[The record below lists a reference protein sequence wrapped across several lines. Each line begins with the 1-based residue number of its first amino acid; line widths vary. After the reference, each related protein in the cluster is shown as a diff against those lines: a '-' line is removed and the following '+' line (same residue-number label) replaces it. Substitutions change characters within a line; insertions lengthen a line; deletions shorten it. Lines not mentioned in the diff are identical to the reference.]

1 MKKKRKKRR
10 RYKIKNILMLII
22 VIFLIIELI
31 TVILNSNKNKENTIV
46 KKDKQTINKSTTDES
61 TSSKPTTYLN
71 NASKT
76 DNFDGEIDEKIQ
88 DIIVKYMDSYFKSI
102 TTLKEIDMTNLF
114 CDDAYEEA
122 YINQTAISLLIN
134 SRKLERNKMTISNAK
149 YDIIFDDI
157 DNKNDTVTV
166 KVLENDYFHFDFMKD
181 IESKV
186 YEVENTFVLKK
197 IENTYKIISLRKVQD
212 FYVMITNEYKTGKSD
227 KDAKKELDKMKED
240 YISDFKDEVSDF
252 KTYLNRYEN
261 KEDTITKTCDYK
273 YDRTKALNYAKK
285 YVTSRNSKWSN
296 YSEYGG
302 NCQNFASQVVY
313 SGGVPM
319 DLQGDAIWKYYGD
332 TLSETKSK
340 IGRSTSWTGVTFF
353 YDYAKANKGYGL
365 CAEVDINPF
374 YAEAGDIGQ
383 VGYNNIY
390 KHTVVIVGNIKDNN
404 GKTTD
409 LLINSNSINLE
420 NYPLSGYVYP
430 NKRIIKILGWNKD

>member
-1 MKKKRKKRR
+1 MKKRRKKRR
-10 RYKIKNILMLII
+10 RYKIKNILILII
-22 VIFLIIELI
+22 IIFLIVKLFSVLI
-31 TVILNSNKNKENTIV
+31 NSGKNNKDEVV
-46 KKDKQTINKSTTDES
+46 KSNEPK
-61 TSSKPTTYLN
+61 TYLN
-71 NASKT
+71 KVSKT
-76 DNFDGEIDEKIQ
+76 DNYNEDIDKDIQ
-88 DIIVKYMDSYFKSI
+88 NTIVKYMDSYFKSI
-102 TTLKEIDMTNLF
+102 TTLKEEDMTNLF

-166 KVLENDYFHFDFMKD
+166 KVLENDYLHFDFMKD
-181 IESKV
+181 IESKT

-197 IENTYKIISLRKVQD
+197 TNNTYKIKSLRKVQD

-252 KTYLNRYEN
+252 KTYLSRYED
-261 KEDTITKTCDYK
+261 KKDTITKTCDYK
-273 YDRTKALNYAKK
+273 YDRTKALSYAKK

-296 YSEYGG
+296 FSEY
-302 NCQNFASQVVY
+302 N
-313 SGGVPM
+313 GGVPM
-319 DLQGDAIWKYYGD
+319 DLQGDAIWKYYGND
-332 TLSETKSK
+332 LNETKSK
-340 IGRSTSWTGVTFF
+340 SGRSTSWTGVTFF
-353 YDYAKANKGYGL
+353 YDYAKANEGYGL

-383 VGYNNIY
+383 VGYNNNY
-390 KHTVVIVGNIKDNN
+390 RHTVVIIGNIKDKN
-404 GKTTD
+404 GKITD
-409 LLINSNSINLE
+409 LLINSNSLNLE

-430 NKRIIKILGWNKD
+430 NKRIIKILGWNKA

>member
-1 MKKKRKKRR
+1 MKKRRKKRR
-10 RYKIKNILMLII
+10 RYKIKNILMLVI
-22 VIFLIIELI
+22 VILLIIKLSSVLI
-31 TVILNSNKNKENTIV
+31 NSGKNKNEDTIKNNVIV
-46 KKDKQTINKSTTDES
+46 KNNEPK
-61 TSSKPTTYLN
+61 TYLN
-71 NASKT
+71 KVSKT
-76 DNFDGEIDEKIQ
+76 DNYNEDIDKDIQ
-88 DIIVKYMDSYFKSI
+88 NTIVKYMDSYFKSI
-102 TTLKEIDMTNLF
+102 TKLKEVDMTNLF

-134 SRKLERNKMTISNAK
+134 SRKLERNKMTINNAK
-149 YDIIFDDI
+149 YDIIFDNI
-157 DNKNDTVTV
+157 DKENDTVTV
-166 KVLENDYFHFDFMKD
+166 KVLENDYIHFDFMKG
-181 IESKV
+181 IESKA
-186 YEVENTFVLKK
+186 YGVENTFVLKK
-197 IENTYKIISLRKVQD
+197 TDNTYKIKSLRKVQD

-261 KEDTITKTCDYK
+261 KKDTITKTCDYK

-296 YSEYGG
+296 FSEYGG

-313 SGGVPM
+313 NGGVPM
-319 DLQGDAIWKYYGD
+319 DLQGDAIWKYYGNE
-332 TLSETKSK
+332 LNETKNKS
-340 IGRSTSWTGVTFF
+340 GRSPSWTGVTFF
-353 YDYAKANKGYGL
+353 YDYAKVNKGYGL

-383 VGYNNIY
+383 VGYNNVY

-404 GKTTD
+404 GKITD
-409 LLINSNSINLE
+409 LLINSNSLNLE

-430 NKRIIKILGWNKD
+430 NKRVIKILGWNKD

>member
-10 RYKIKNILMLII
+10 KYKIKNILMLII

-31 TVILNSNKNKENTIV
+31 TVLLNSNKNKENTIV
-46 KKDKQTINKSTTDES
+46 KKDKQTINKSTTNES
-61 TSSKPTTYLN
+61 TSSEPTTYLN

-149 YDIIFDDI
+149 YDITFDDI

-197 IENTYKIISLRKVQD
+197 IDNTYKIISLRKVQD

-285 YVTSRNSKWSN
+285 YVTSRNSEWSN

-430 NKRIIKILGWNKD
+430 NKRVIKILGWNKN

>member
-31 TVILNSNKNKENTIV
+31 TVLLNSNKNKENTIV
-46 KKDKQTINKSTTDES
+46 KKDKQTINKSTTNES
-61 TSSKPTTYLN
+61 TSSEPTTYLN

-102 TTLKEIDMTNLF
+102 TTLNEIDMTSLF
-114 CDDAYEEA
+114 CDDAFEES

-157 DNKNDTVTV
+157 NKRNGLITV
-166 KVLENDYFHFDFMKD
+166 KVLENDYLHFDFMKD
-181 IESKV
+181 IESKA
-186 YEVENTFVLKK
+186 YGIENTFVLK
-197 IENTYKIISLRKVQD
+197 EVGDTYKIKSLRKVQD

-227 KDAKKELDKMKED
+227 KDAKNELDKMKEN
-240 YISDFKDEVSDF
+240 YISDFKEEVANF
-252 KTYLNRYEN
+252 KTYLNSYEN
-261 KEDTITKTCDYK
+261 KKDTITKTCDYK

-285 YVTSRNSKWSN
+285 YVTNRNSEWSN

-302 NCQNFASQVVY
+302 NCQNFASQVIY
-313 SGGVPM
+313 NGGVPM

-332 TLSETKSK
+332 TLNETKSK

-383 VGYNNIY
+383 VGYNNVY

-404 GKTTD
+404 GKITD

-420 NYPLSGYVYP
+420 NYPFSGYVYP
-430 NKRIIKILGWNKD
+430 NKRIIKILGWNKA

>member
-31 TVILNSNKNKENTIV
+31 TVLLNSNKNKENTIV

-61 TSSKPTTYLN
+61 TSSEPTTYLN

-157 DNKNDTVTV
+157 NKRNGLITV
-166 KVLENDYFHFDFMKD
+166 KILENDYLHFDFMKG
-181 IESKV
+181 IESKA
-186 YEVENTFVLKK
+186 YGIENTFVLK
-197 IENTYKIISLRKVQD
+197 EVGDTYKIKSLRKVQD
-212 FYVMITNEYKTGKSD
+212 FYVMITNEYEVGKSD
-227 KDAKKELDKMKED
+227 ENAKNELDKMKEN

-285 YVTSRNSKWSN
+285 YVTSRNSEWSN

-390 KHTVVIVGNIKDNN
+390 KHTVVIIGNVKNNN
-404 GKTTD
+404 GKITD

-430 NKRIIKILGWNKD
+430 NKRVIKILGWNKA

>member
-1 MKKKRKKRR
+1 MKKRR
-10 RYKIKNILMLII
+10 KKKKRYKIKNILMLVII
-22 VIFLIIELI
+22 IFLIVKLFNVLI
-31 TVILNSNKNKENTIV
+31 NSGKDNKDEIV
-46 KKDKQTINKSTTDES
+46 KKEEPN
-61 TSSKPTTYLN
+61 TYLN
-71 NASKT
+71 KVNKT
-76 DNFDGEIDEKIQ
+76 DNYNEDIDKDIQ
-88 DIIVKYMDSYFKSI
+88 NIIIKYMDSYFKSI
-102 TTLKEIDMTNLF
+102 TTLKEVDMTNLF
-114 CDDAYEEA
+114 CDKEEA

-157 DNKNDTVTV
+157 DKKNDTVTV

-181 IESKV
+181 IESKT

-197 IENTYKIISLRKVQD
+197 IDNTYKIISLRKVQD
-212 FYVMITNEYKTGKSD
+212 FYVMITNEYKTGKSN

-240 YISDFKDEVSDF
+240 YISDFKDEVSNF

-285 YVTSRNSKWSN
+285 YVTSRNSEWSN

-313 SGGVPM
+313 NGGVPM

-353 YDYAKANKGYGL
+353 YDYAKTNKGYGL

-404 GKTTD
+404 GKITD

-430 NKRIIKILGWNKD
+430 NKRVIKILGWNKA

>member
-1 MKKKRKKRR
+1 
-10 RYKIKNILMLII
+10 
-22 VIFLIIELI
+22 
-31 TVILNSNKNKENTIV
+31 
-46 KKDKQTINKSTTDES
+46 
-61 TSSKPTTYLN
+61 
-71 NASKT
+71 
-76 DNFDGEIDEKIQ
+76 
-88 DIIVKYMDSYFKSI
+88 MDSYFKSI

-122 YINQTAISLLIN
+122 YINKTAISLLIN

-157 DNKNDTVTV
+157 NKKNDTVTV
-166 KVLENDYFHFDFMKD
+166 KVLENDYFHFDFMKN
-181 IESKV
+181 IESKT

-197 IENTYKIISLRKVQD
+197 TNNAYKIKSLRKVQD

-261 KEDTITKTCDYK
+261 KKDTITKTCDYK
-273 YDRTKALNYAKK
+273 YDRTKALSYAKK
-285 YVTSRNSKWSN
+285 YVTNRNSEWPN
-296 YSEYGG
+296 FSEYGG

-313 SGGVPM
+313 NGGVPM
-319 DLQGDAIWKYYGD
+319 DLQGDAIWKFYGE
-332 TLSETKSK
+332 TLNETKNKS
-340 IGRSTSWTGVTFF
+340 GRSTSWTGVTFF
-353 YDYAKANKGYGL
+353 YDYAKANEGYGL

-383 VGYNNIY
+383 VGYNNAY
-390 KHTVVIVGNIKDNN
+390 KHTVVIIGNIKDNN
-404 GKTTD
+404 GKITD
-409 LLINSNSINLE
+409 LLINSNSLNLE

-430 NKRIIKILGWNKD
+430 NKRVIKILGWNKD

>member
-1 MKKKRKKRR
+1 MKKRRKKRR

-22 VIFLIIELI
+22 IIILIIKLSSVLI
-31 TVILNSNKNKENTIV
+31 NSNKDKNKDVVKNNTIV
-46 KKDKQTINKSTTDES
+46 KNNEPK
-61 TSSKPTTYLN
+61 TYLN
-71 NASKT
+71 KISKT
-76 DNFDGEIDEKIQ
+76 DNYNEDIDKDIQ
-88 DIIVKYMDSYFKSI
+88 NTIVKYMDSYFKSI

-181 IESKV
+181 IESKT

-197 IENTYKIISLRKVQD
+197 VNSTYKIISLRKVQD

-240 YISDFKDEVSDF
+240 YISDFKVEVSDF
-252 KTYLNRYEN
+252 KTYLSRYEN
-261 KEDTITKTCDYK
+261 KNDTITKTCDYE
-273 YDRTKALNYAKK
+273 YDRTKALSYAKK
-285 YVTSRNSKWSN
+285 YVTNRNSEWSN

-313 SGGVPM
+313 NGGVPM

-332 TLSETKSK
+332 TLNETKNKS
-340 IGRSTSWTGVTFF
+340 GRSPSWTGVTFF

-365 CAEVDINPF
+365 CSEVDINPF

-383 VGYNNIY
+383 VGYNNVY
-390 KHTVVIVGNIKDNN
+390 KHTIVIVGNIKDNN
-404 GKTTD
+404 GKITD
-409 LLINSNSINLE
+409 LLINSNSLNLE

-430 NKRIIKILGWNKD
+430 NKRVIKILGWNKA

>member
-1 MKKKRKKRR
+1 MKKRRKKRR
-10 RYKIKNILMLII
+10 RYKIKNILILII
-22 VIFLIIELI
+22 IIFLIVKLFSVLI
-31 TVILNSNKNKENTIV
+31 NSGKNNKDEVV
-46 KKDKQTINKSTTDES
+46 KSNEPK
-61 TSSKPTTYLN
+61 TYLN
-71 NASKT
+71 KVSKT
-76 DNFDGEIDEKIQ
+76 DNYNEDIDKDIQ
-88 DIIVKYMDSYFKSI
+88 NTIVKYMDSYFKSI
-102 TTLKEIDMTNLF
+102 TTLKEEDMTNLF

-166 KVLENDYFHFDFMKD
+166 KVLENDYLHFDFMKD
-181 IESKV
+181 IESKT

-197 IENTYKIISLRKVQD
+197 TNNTYKIKSLRKVQD

-252 KTYLNRYEN
+252 KTYLSRYEN
-261 KEDTITKTCDYK
+261 KKDTITKTCDYK
-273 YDRTKALNYAKK
+273 YDRTKALSYAKK

-296 YSEYGG
+296 FSEYGG

-313 SGGVPM
+313 NGGVPM
-319 DLQGDAIWKYYGD
+319 DLQGDAIWKYYGND
-332 TLSETKSK
+332 LNETKSK
-340 IGRSTSWTGVTFF
+340 SGRSTSWTGVTFF
-353 YDYAKANKGYGL
+353 YDYAKANEGYGL

-383 VGYNNIY
+383 VGYNNNY
-390 KHTVVIVGNIKDNN
+390 RHTVVIIGNIKDKN
-404 GKTTD
+404 GKITD
-409 LLINSNSINLE
+409 LLINSNSLNLE
-420 NYPLSGYVYP
+420 NYPLAGYVYP
-430 NKRIIKILGWNKD
+430 NKRIIKILGWNKA

>member
-1 MKKKRKKRR
+1 MSNIESDNAKKVKGIRIKRFNSMSIIIAAVLSVFFIFVS
-10 RYKIKNILMLII
+10 IKGILDFKSLEANTEQLIAC
-22 VIFLIIELI
+22 
-31 TVILNSNKNKENTIV
+31 ENAA
-46 KKDKQTINKSTTDES
+46 KDIRSASDLLTNDVRLFVM
-61 TSSKPTTYLN
+61 TS
-71 NASKT
+71 
-76 DNFDGEIDEKIQ
+76 DR
-88 DIIVKYMDSYFKSI
+88 KYMDSYFKSI
-102 TTLKEIDMTNLF
+102 TTLKEEDMTNLF

-166 KVLENDYFHFDFMKD
+166 KVLENDYLHFDFMKD
-181 IESKV
+181 IESKT

-197 IENTYKIISLRKVQD
+197 TNNTYKIKRLRKVQD

-252 KTYLNRYEN
+252 KTYLSRYED
-261 KEDTITKTCDYK
+261 KKDTITKTCDYK
-273 YDRTKALNYAKK
+273 YDRTKALSYAKK

-296 YSEYGG
+296 FSEYGG

-313 SGGVPM
+313 NGGVPM
-319 DLQGDAIWKYYGD
+319 DLQGDAIWKYYGND
-332 TLSETKSK
+332 LNETKSK
-340 IGRSTSWTGVTFF
+340 SGRSTSWTGVTFF
-353 YDYAKANKGYGL
+353 YDYAKANEGYGL

-383 VGYNNIY
+383 VGYNNNY
-390 KHTVVIVGNIKDNN
+390 KHTVVIIGNIKDKN
-404 GKTTD
+404 GKITD
-409 LLINSNSINLE
+409 LLINSNSLNLE

-430 NKRIIKILGWNKD
+430 NKRIIKILGWNKA

>member
-31 TVILNSNKNKENTIV
+31 TVLLNSNKNKENTIV
-46 KKDKQTINKSTTDES
+46 KKDKQTINKSTTNES
-61 TSSKPTTYLN
+61 TSNEPTTYLN

-197 IENTYKIISLRKVQD
+197 IDNTYKIISLRKVQD
-212 FYVMITNEYKTGKSD
+212 FYVMITNEYKTGKSN

-285 YVTSRNSKWSN
+285 YVTSRNGEWSN

-313 SGGVPM
+313 NGGVPM

-390 KHTVVIVGNIKDNN
+390 KHTVVIIGNVKNNN
-404 GKTTD
+404 GKITD

-430 NKRIIKILGWNKD
+430 NKRVIKILGWNEK

>member
-1 MKKKRKKRR
+1 MKKRRKKRR

-22 VIFLIIELI
+22 IIILIIKLSSVLI
-31 TVILNSNKNKENTIV
+31 NSNKDKNEDTVKNNTIV
-46 KKDKQTINKSTTDES
+46 KNNEPK
-61 TSSKPTTYLN
+61 TYLN
-71 NASKT
+71 KISKT
-76 DNFDGEIDEKIQ
+76 DNYNEDIDKDIQ
-88 DIIVKYMDSYFKSI
+88 NTIVKYMDSYFKSI

-134 SRKLERNKMTISNAK
+134 SRKLERNKMTIGNAK

-157 DNKNDTVTV
+157 DNENDTVTV

-181 IESKV
+181 IESKT

-197 IENTYKIISLRKVQD
+197 TNNTYKIKSLRKVQD

-252 KTYLNRYEN
+252 KTYLSRYEN
-261 KEDTITKTCDYK
+261 KKDTITKTCDYK
-273 YDRTKALNYAKK
+273 YDRTKALSYAKK
-285 YVTSRNSKWSN
+285 YVTNRNSEWSN
-296 YSEYGG
+296 FSEYGG

-313 SGGVPM
+313 NGGVPM

-332 TLSETKSK
+332 TLNETKNKS
-340 IGRSTSWTGVTFF
+340 GRSPSWTGVTFF
-353 YDYAKANKGYGL
+353 YDYAKANEGYGL

-383 VGYNNIY
+383 VGYNNNY
-390 KHTVVIVGNIKDNN
+390 RHTVVIIGNVKDKN
-404 GKTTD
+404 GKITD
-409 LLINSNSINLE
+409 LLINSNSLNLE

-430 NKRIIKILGWNKD
+430 NKRIIKILGWNKA

>member
-31 TVILNSNKNKENTIV
+31 TVLLNSNNKENTIV
-46 KKDKQTINKSTTDES
+46 KKDKQTINKSTTNES
-61 TSSKPTTYLN
+61 TSSEPTTYLN

-114 CDDAYEEA
+114 CDDAFEES

-166 KVLENDYFHFDFMKD
+166 KVLENDYLHFDFMKD

-197 IENTYKIISLRKVQD
+197 IDNTYKIISLRKVQD

-285 YVTSRNSKWSN
+285 YVTSRNSEWSN

-404 GKTTD
+404 GKITD

-430 NKRIIKILGWNKD
+430 NKRVIKILGWNKA

>member
-31 TVILNSNKNKENTIV
+31 TVLLNSNKNKENTIV
-46 KKDKQTINKSTTDES
+46 KKDKQTINKSTTNES
-61 TSSKPTTYLN
+61 TSSEPTTYLN

-76 DNFDGEIDEKIQ
+76 DNFDGEIDEKIK

-197 IENTYKIISLRKVQD
+197 IDNTYKIISLRKVQD

-285 YVTSRNSKWSN
+285 YVTSRNSEWSN

-332 TLSETKSK
+332 TLNETKSK

-430 NKRIIKILGWNKD
+430 NKRVIKILGWNKD